1 MDGSGGAVRGTAL
14 LPAAWGAAYAA
25 TAVAG
30 AVRAPGTLLATAAV
44 LGAALL
50 VLPALAPPALT
61 AHPRSRRVL
70 LGALAAVAAVVPFVA
85 GVEAL
90 GTAGQVVA
98 AVLTAAGGALALRAA
113 EGVQQAL
120 DETAPHHA
128 PRPGP
133 GSPRQEA

>member
-1 MDGSGGAVRGTAL
+1 MDSTGGARTRTWRGLPTAW
-14 LPAAWGAAYAA
+14 AVGYAA
-25 TAVAG
+25 TAAAG
-30 AVRAPGTLLATAAV
+30 AVRAPGTVLVAAV
-44 LGAALL
+44 VLCALLL
-50 VLPALAPPALT
+50 VLPALVPPALT

-70 LGALAAVAAVVPFVA
+70 LGAATAAAAVVPFVG

-90 GTAGQVVA
+90 GAAGQVAA

-120 DETAPHHA
+120 DESG
-128 PRPGP
+128 PRLPRP